1 MPIVDVNHLAVLVC
15 GLISMALGMTWY
27 APKVFGNVWM
37 KEIGA
42 SMADIEK
49 AKGKGMGA
57 SYALAFAG
65 ALLTAYVLS
74 HFVDYAGA
82 TTAGAGIRAGLWAWL
97 GFVVPVQLG
106 SVLWDGKSWK
116 YFAIVAGYYL
126 VQLVVFGA
134 VLATWA

>member
-1 MPIVDVNHLAVLVC
+1 MPIVDVNYLAVLVC
-15 GLISMALGMTWY
+15 GLLSMALGMTWY
-27 APKVFGNVWM
+27 APKVFGNTWM

-42 SMADIEK
+42 STADIEK
-49 AKGKGMGA
+49 AKAKGMGT

-74 HFVDYAGA
+74 HFVDYA
-82 TTAGAGIRAGLWAWL
+82 TANTVGEGMQAGFWAWL

-106 SVLWDGKSWK
+106 SVLWDGKSGK